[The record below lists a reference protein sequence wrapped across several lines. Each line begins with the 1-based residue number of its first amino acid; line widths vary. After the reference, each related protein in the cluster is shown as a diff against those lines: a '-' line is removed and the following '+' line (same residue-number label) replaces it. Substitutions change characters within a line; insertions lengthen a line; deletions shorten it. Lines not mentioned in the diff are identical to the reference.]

1 MRRRSPSAA
10 TESKK
15 APACPAIT
23 ASSMRRS
30 SPATRSRKA
39 GVFGSASPKRGPT
52 CARSTPAMTQTLR
65 SVACSVSPRA
75 SRKRG
80 TRGSDSGSPSPQI
93 ASWRKEASTGRM
105 ENDRSPR
112 SRRSITAWNSTE
124 GIHLARVGA
133 AGMGRRPAGTRQPV
147 AFDPALAKGEA
158 GAVQE
163 ARLVEALDDL
173 RDVLGPRR
181 LVAAPARQD
190 VTHLGHGV
198 LAVEE
203 GDEIQKGNGEQRDLI
218 GEAAGIPEPD
228 QALAVLLHGKVLER
242 AQSGP
247 LHAFF
252 HREPTAR
259 DTSELMP
266 RKSLPPRRVPVPRRI
281 RRPDAGSAGCRG
293 RT

>member
-1 MRRRSPSAA
+1 MGGLRGEKIVAVAPLKGLEEVAVHRRRAERRLVWLEGGREWLRHARMTCPEDDEEIRIRALQ
-10 TESKK
+10 ER
-15 APACPAIT
+15 PVGPAI
-23 ASSMRRS
+23 RR
-30 SPATRSRKA
+30 PAPMEIDVRRDETGEPGA
-39 GVFGSASPKRGPT
+39 RGAV
-52 CARSTPAMTQTLR
+52 ARGTQ
-65 SVACSVSPRA
+65 PRA
-75 SRKRG
+75 LAMSE
-80 TRGSDSGSPSPQI
+80 
-93 ASWRKEASTGRM
+93 EAVYLA
-105 ENDRSPR
+105 P
-112 SRRSITAWNSTE
+112 E

-228 QALAVLLHGKVLER
+228 QALAVLLHGKGLER

-266 RKSLPPRRVPVPRRI
+266 RKSLPPRRVPAPRRI